1 METLFHYC
9 SVDTFV
15 SIVKNRSIWLSSLR
29 LSNDTMEGQL
39 VNRTMMRLAEKD
51 KIDPSARDR
60 LYKNITLTE
69 DFFDGLG
76 FCLSGDGDLLSQWR
90 GYADDARGVSI
101 GFNRHY
107 LDLLSKKNDTQGE
120 SGFALRKVEY
130 EQIEHEH
137 TLKPI
142 YEKLVGLVT
151 SEVPGRTPMMSPEH
165 PYINHQIIEEENR
178 KKDTNQKLSN
188 ELLELVPYLFAL
200 KLPAFREEQ
209 EWRLVSISMRSPLD
223 KTLFRAARNRVIP
236 YRSFELTQ
244 METPAISEVI
254 LGPRHETPV
263 EVVQLMLEQAG
274 FPGARV
280 RRSEASY
287 R

>member
-9 SVDTFV
+9 GVDTFV

-39 VNRTMMRLAEKD
+39 VNRTIMRLAEKD

-60 LYKNITLTE
+60 LYKNIALTE

-130 EQIEHEH
+130 DQKEHEDS
-137 TLKPI
+137 LKPI

-151 SEVPGRTPMMSPEH
+151 SEVSGRFPMMSPEH
-165 PYINHQIIEEENR
+165 PYINHRIIEEENR

-223 KTLFRAARNRVIP
+223 KRLFRAAGNRVIP
-236 YRSFELTQ
+236 YRCFELVQ
-244 METPAISEVI
+244 MEIPAISEVI
-254 LGPRHETPV
+254 LGPRHETPI
-263 EVVQLMLEQAG
+263 EIVQLMLEQAG